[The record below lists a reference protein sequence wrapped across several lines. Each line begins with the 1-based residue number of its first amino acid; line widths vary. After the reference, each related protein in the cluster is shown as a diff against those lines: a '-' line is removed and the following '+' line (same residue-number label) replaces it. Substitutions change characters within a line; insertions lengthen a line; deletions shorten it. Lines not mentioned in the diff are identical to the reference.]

1 MKPSIPK
8 GTRDFG
14 QEEMAARN
22 YIFDTIRS
30 VYRTYGYVQIE
41 TPAMENLST
50 LLGKYGDEGDK
61 LLFRI
66 LNSGDAFSGV
76 DFDECRNEDGS
87 MNSNKVSMKVC
98 EKGLRYDLTV
108 PFARYVVQHQNEIA
122 FPFRRFQIQPVW
134 RADRPQKGR
143 YREFYQCDADVI
155 GSKSQLNELE
165 LVQIVD
171 RVFTK
176 FGINVAIK
184 INNRKVLTGL
194 AKIAG
199 FPDKVTDITV
209 AIDKLDKIGLEAV
222 EAEMKERG
230 LTDQAVAVI
239 EPVLLLEGT
248 TAEKI
253 ETMRG
258 LMQGK
263 SASGIVSEMGLLGL
277 DELDELFGFIEA
289 AGVGQKV
296 EMDLSLARG
305 LNYYTGAIF
314 EVKALDYA
322 IGSICGGGRYDNLTG
337 IFGLPGMSGVGISF
351 GADRIYDVL
360 KGLDKFPKDIAGSAT
375 VLFANMD
382 AEALSYIIPVVK
394 SLREAGVACEIYPDK
409 SKLKKQFDYADRKGI
424 PFVSIN
430 GGDEAASGIVNLKN
444 LSSGEQKTFAKDD
457 VEGMKAF
464 FAAR

>member
-76 DFDECRNEDGS
+76 DFEECRNEDGS
-87 MNSNKVSMKVC
+87 LNSSKVSMKVC

-194 AKIAG
+194 AEIAG

-263 SASGIVSEMGLLGL
+263 SASGIVSETGLLGL

-457 VEGMKAF
+457 LEGMKAF

>member
-76 DFDECRNEDGS
+76 DFEECRNEDGS
-87 MNSNKVSMKVC
+87 LNSNKVSMKVC

-194 AKIAG
+194 AEIAG

-382 AEALSYIIPVVK
+382 AEALTYIIPVVK

-457 VEGMKAF
+457 LEGMKAF

>member
-14 QEEMAARN
+14 QEEMAERN

-87 MNSNKVSMKVC
+87 LNSNKVSMKVC

-194 AKIAG
+194 AEIAG

-253 ETMRG
+253 GTMRG

-263 SASGIVSEMGLLGL
+263 SASGIVSEIGLLGL

-444 LSSGEQKTFAKDD
+444 LSSGEQKTFARDD
-457 VEGMKAF
+457 IEGMKAF

>member
-76 DFDECRNEDGS
+76 DFEECRTEDGS

-194 AKIAG
+194 AEIAG

-263 SASGIVSEMGLLGL
+263 SATGIVSETGLLGL
-277 DELDELFGFIEA
+277 DELAELFGFIEA

>member
-194 AKIAG
+194 AEIAG

-263 SASGIVSEMGLLGL
+263 SASGIVSETGLLGL
-277 DELDELFGFIEA
+277 DELAELFGFIEA

-360 KGLDKFPKDIAGSAT
+360 KGLDKFPKDIAGSAI

-457 VEGMKAF
+457 LEGMKAF